1 MWIFTIALTFIPVC
15 CWTNRRFVVA
25 RQSCYT
31 KELTILFKK
40 TLLCRQHMFFS
51 PCRYSHA
58 EKFEDTKGVIRQRK
72 SKDRQHMTKGT
83 RTYNGQQ
90 SNCWH
95 RPYTKIIHVHVVFGS
110 IRYLSSIEY
119 MKALIL
125 VFIVDWLLNIWRAS
139 LEFYWSTQT
148 KHKHNL
154 DLHHVVFLSLC
165 SVLEVRLNQFFL
177 PTNLSIFVLQ
187 ILFQHVSRS
196 HGSCV

>member
-1 MWIFTIALTFIPVC
+1 MWIFTIALIFIPVC

-40 TLLCRQHMFFS
+40 TLLCRQYMFFS
-51 PCRYSHA
+51 PCRYSYK
-58 EKFEDTKGVIRQRK
+58 EKFEDTKGVIRKRK

-83 RTYNGQQ
+83 RAYNDLQ

-139 LEFYWSTQT
+139 MLCFCLCVLFWRLGWIISSHEPLHICSKDIIST
-148 KHKHNL
+148 
-154 DLHHVVFLSLC
+154 
-165 SVLEVRLNQFFL
+165 R
-177 PTNLSIFVLQ
+177 IA
-187 ILFQHVSRS
+187 IAW
-196 HGSCV
+196 